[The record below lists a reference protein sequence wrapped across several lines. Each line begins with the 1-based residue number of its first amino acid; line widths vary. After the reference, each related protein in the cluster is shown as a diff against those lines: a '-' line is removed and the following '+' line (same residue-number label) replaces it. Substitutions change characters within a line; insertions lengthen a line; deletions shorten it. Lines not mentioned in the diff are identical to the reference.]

1 MMTAQIIASST
12 VSNFLL
18 RQNMTTVFESS
29 ETGLSEFLLAAYRS
43 SGVNYPKFF
52 KMDNLS
58 KLGWLAAE
66 VLMQGTNGHNF
77 APEETGVVLANKHAS
92 LDTDKKY
99 YQTAMD
105 IASPALFVYTLPN
118 IVAGE
123 ICIRHN
129 FKGETGFFISDTF
142 DATFLQQY
150 VYNLLNNDTLQ
161 ACICGWI
168 DVMDDKHKAVLAMVT
183 KTSPEAH
190 GEPAIPFTADNLNK
204 IYQEADG
211 EINV

>member
-1 MMTAQIIASST
+1 MTARIIASST
-12 VSNFLL
+12 VSKL
-18 RQNMTTVFESS
+18 RLRRNEETVFE
-29 ETGLSEFLLAAYRS
+29 ETAANLPDFLLAAYRS
-43 SGVNYPKFF
+43 IAVNYPKFF

-66 VLMQGTNGHNF
+66 MLMQGIDREGIS
-77 APEETGVVLANKHAS
+77 PENIGIVLANQHAS
-92 LDTDKKY
+92 LDTDRKY
-99 YQTAMD
+99 YQTALD

-129 FKGETGFFISDTF
+129 IKGETSFFIAEAF

-168 DVMDDKHKAVLAMVT
+168 DVMDEKHKAVLALVT
-183 KTSPEAH
+183 KTSLNAH
-190 GEPAIPFTADNLNK
+190 DGPAIPFTADNLNK